1 MNRLLLLK
9 VASWRLTSI
18 PITLL
23 VTYLYSGKF
32 SGSLELTVLLTVVLT
47 TCQFGYEKLW
57 IRHFERRAKKFL
69 DLIKS
74 HSS

>member
-9 VASWRLTSI
+9 VASWRLTSV

-32 SGSLELTVLLTVVLT
+32 SGSFELTVLLTVVLT

-57 IRHFERRAKKFL
+57 LKHLESRIKKIL
-69 DLIKS
+69 EAYKS
-74 HSS
+74 TT